1 MMELEEKA
9 GISPAAATAASDQY
23 RLRAQTAME
32 SQKASAF
39 DGSVEFCLI
48 KDQHLM
54 MVMKN
59 CQEN

>member
-32 SQKASAF
+32 S
-39 DGSVEFCLI
+39 
-48 KDQHLM
+48 
-54 MVMKN
+54 
-59 CQEN
+59 